1 MNATTSITAL
11 ATTTDSVAITSP
23 WSSHDERV
31 QMRAEGGPDVV
42 LNFNRTEDMNQLS
55 GRQDVDLTAICEV
68 SDGLTAARD
77 DHSLDCVLEELP
89 KALDVKQTPA
99 SVDRKAHSYD
109 PDAA

>member
-23 WSSHDERV
+23 WSSH
-31 QMRAEGGPDVV
+31 
-42 LNFNRTEDMNQLS
+42 
-55 GRQDVDLTAICEV
+55 
-68 SDGLTAARD
+68 
-77 DHSLDCVLEELP
+77 

-99 SVDRKAHSYD
+99 SVGRKAHSYD